1 MSNKQTPEE
10 MIANFDQMQGMLTNL
25 SVIMADYYKELKRNN
40 MPEPLASNLDVKV
53 QECMFYI
60 GKK

>member
-10 MIANFDQMQGMLTNL
+10 MIANFDQMSGMLINL
-25 SVIMADYYKELKRNN
+25 AKILADYYTELKKNGV
-40 MPEPLASNLDVKV
+40 PDKLAFEIVV
-53 QECMFYI
+53 GAQECMFYI